1 MKKEKII
8 KLFITLLTSIVIVF
22 SILFYQNSIH
32 KNELEK
38 FSYKKYLHEFGFSK
52 TENPTEEEIQNS
64 GKYFKLLDKATY
76 EKNKENYT
84 EAENIYMEAVK
95 YNILGYQEIGR
106 MYLEDIEN
114 TGKAIE
120 YFDKAYDKG
129 DINAAFWLGQSY
141 EKLND
146 ENMKRK
152 WYEKGALNGDTDSE
166 IYFGRLLYLENKKDE
181 AEKWFRKALI
191 NSKNAIAIYNLMI
204 INYEKGNIK
213 EVKKLQKQLHEK
225 GVEEMDDDMLEK
237 VKYMTGNK
245 KQQHIFVYL
254 NNADNFIEKKQYL
267 EAEKEYIKAIKYDKK
282 INYYLA
288 ELYRIYLKDI
298 EKSAELHEEATK
310 VGEKRAF
317 VLLGDIYL
325 NRGETKEATKWYREG
340 AKKGESNSQYRI
352 GRILQ
357 LSGEIKEAFKYYNKS
372 AKQKNIYG
380 IIRVIEYYYVNKNYK
395 EEKKWIYKVF
405 NENNILELNKK
416 RKFIL
421 LNRLKEI
428 EENN

>member
-1 MKKEKII
+1 MRKEKII
-8 KLFITLLTSIVIVF
+8 KLFITLLTSIIIVF
-22 SILFYQNSIH
+22 SILFYRNSIH
-32 KNELEK
+32 ENELEK

-64 GKYFKLLDKATY
+64 DKYFKLLDKATY

-120 YFDKAYDKG
+120 YFEKAYDKG

-152 WYEKGALNGDTDSE
+152 WYEKGALNGDIDSE

-181 AEKWFRKALI
+181 AEKWFRKALV

-204 INYEKGNIK
+204 INYEKGNTK
-213 EVKKLQKQLHEK
+213 EVKKLRKKLYEK
-225 GVEEMDDDMLEK
+225 DIEEMDADILEK
-237 VKYMTGNK
+237 VKYMMGNK

-254 NNADNFIEKKQYL
+254 NNADNFIEKKKYK
-267 EAEKEYIKAIKYDKK
+267 EAEKEYFEAIKYDKK
-282 INYYLA
+282 IKYYLA
-288 ELYRIYLKDI
+288 ELYRIYFMDVGK
-298 EKSAELHEEATK
+298 ATELYKEVSKT
-310 VGEKRAF
+310 GEKRAF
-317 VLLGDIYL
+317 ALLGDIYL
-325 NRGETKEATKWYREG
+325 SQGETKEATKWYREG

-380 IIRVIEYYYVNKNYK
+380 IIRVIEYYYVNKNYR

-421 LNRLKEI
+421 LNRLREI
-428 EENN
+428 ERND

>member
-32 KNELEK
+32 ENEFEK

-64 GKYFKLLDKATY
+64 DKYFKLLDKATY

-120 YFDKAYDKG
+120 YFEKAYDKG
-129 DINAAFWLGQSY
+129 DINAAFWLGKSY

-237 VKYMTGNK
+237 VKYMMGNK

-254 NNADNFIEKKQYL
+254 NNADNFIEKKKYK
-267 EAEKEYIKAIKYDKK
+267 EAEKEYFEAIKYDKK
-282 INYYLA
+282 IKYYLA
-288 ELYRIYLKDI
+288 ELYRIYFMDVGK
-298 EKSAELHEEATK
+298 ATELYKEVSKT
-310 VGEKRAF
+310 GEKRAF
-317 VLLGDIYL
+317 ALLGDIYL
-325 NRGETKEATKWYREG
+325 SQGETKEATKWYKEG

-380 IIRVIEYYYVNKNYK
+380 VIRVIEYYYANKNYR

-421 LNRLKEI
+421 LNRLREI
-428 EENN
+428 ERND

>member
-8 KLFITLLTSIVIVF
+8 KLFITLLTSVVIVF

-32 KNELEK
+32 ENELEK

-64 GKYFKLLDKATY
+64 DKYFKLLDKATY

-120 YFDKAYDKG
+120 YFEKAYDKG
-129 DINAAFWLGQSY
+129 DINAAFWLGKSY

-181 AEKWFRKALI
+181 AEK
-191 NSKNAIAIYNLMI
+191 
-204 INYEKGNIK
+204 
-213 EVKKLQKQLHEK
+213 
-225 GVEEMDDDMLEK
+225 
-237 VKYMTGNK
+237 
-245 KQQHIFVYL
+245 
-254 NNADNFIEKKQYL
+254 
-267 EAEKEYIKAIKYDKK
+267 EYIKAIKYDKK

-298 EKSAELHEEATK
+298 EKSAELHEEATR
-310 VGEKRAF
+310 VGEKRTFA
-317 VLLGDIYL
+317 VLGDIYL
-325 NRGETKEATKWYREG
+325 NQGETKEATKWYKEG
-340 AKKGESNSQYRI
+340 AKKGDSNSQYRI

-380 IIRVIEYYYVNKNYK
+380 IIRVIEYYYVNKNYR

-416 RKFIL
+416 RKLIL

>member
-32 KNELEK
+32 ENEFEK

-64 GKYFKLLDKATY
+64 DKYFKLLDKATY

-106 MYLEDIEN
+106 MYLEEVEN

-120 YFDKAYDKG
+120 YFEKAYDKG
-129 DINAAFWLGQSY
+129 DINAAFCLGKSY

-191 NSKNAIAIYNLMI
+191 NSKNAIAIYNLMM

-213 EVKKLQKQLHEK
+213 KVKKLQKQLHEK
-225 GVEEMDDDMLEK
+225 GVEEMDDDMLGK

-282 INYYLA
+282 ISVGVPRKWVCGIIPKEWNDEISEKSLTRTNTVLTVIDEECGNQIVEGKVERLKMYGKKLEEYFSKPRNF
-288 ELYRIYLKDI
+288 EEIDWYEFMKFNNIHPIITIYVGYFSKEKI
-298 EKSAELHEEATK
+298 EKI
-310 VGEKRAF
+310 R
-317 VLLGDIYL
+317 D
-325 NRGETKEATKWYREG
+325 
-340 AKKGESNSQYRI
+340 
-352 GRILQ
+352 
-357 LSGEIKEAFKYYNKS
+357 EIKPYYN
-372 AKQKNIYG
+372 QKDFTILFCYWVDNGNGYD
-380 IIRVIEYYYVNKNYK
+380 EKYV
-395 EEKKWIYKVF
+395 W
-405 NENNILELNKK
+405 
-416 RKFIL
+416 
-421 LNRLKEI
+421 
-428 EENN
+428 